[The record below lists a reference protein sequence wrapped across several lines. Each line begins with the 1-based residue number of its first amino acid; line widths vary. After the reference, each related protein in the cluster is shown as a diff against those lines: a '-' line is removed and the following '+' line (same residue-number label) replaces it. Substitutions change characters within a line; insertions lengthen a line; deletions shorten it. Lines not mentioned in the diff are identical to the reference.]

1 MSQVRNNRRT
11 QVLQYVEQFLQ
22 ENGYAPTCEEI
33 RAALRLSSK
42 SHAAYYLGILEQQ
55 GLLEKRPRS
64 PRGLKLRAHSSRDL
78 N

>member
-1 MSQVRNNRRT
+1 MSREQYSRRI
-11 QVLQYVEQFLQ
+11 QVLRYVEQFLG

-33 RAALRLSSK
+33 RAALCLSSK

-64 PRGLKLRAHSSRDL
+64 PRGLKLGAHVSRGRD
-78 N
+78 